1 MVRYKQLKDVVRYI
15 GDCHHAIAKLFE
27 GVKQSHQREENNALH
42 DRANLLLDYFSRQ
55 QTMLEEAINLYQG
68 DAPRGVLDEWMDYSD
83 GEDLLEYIES
93 IDNHKTM
100 SFDEVVDLTIVLE
113 RRIIKFAEDMADHV
127 TSSDAKDA
135 FNNIMNN
142 EEKRL
147 EHMIRQSGA
156 FADL

>member
-1 MVRYKQLKDVVRYI
+1 MVRYKQLKDVVQYI
-15 GDCHHAIAKLFE
+15 GDCHHAIAKLFN
-27 GVKQSHQREENNALH
+27 GVKQSHERDDNKDVHAK
-42 DRANLLLDYFSRQ
+42 ANLLLDYFSKQ
-55 QTMLEEAINLYQG
+55 QSMLENAIDAYKG
-68 DAPRGVLDEWMDYSD
+68 DAPKGVLEEWMDYSD

-93 IDNHKTM
+93 LDNHRAM

-113 RRIIKFAEDMADHV
+113 RRIIKFAEDMAEHV

-135 FNNIMNN
+135 FENIMDN

-147 EHMIRQSGA
+147 EHMIRQSSA